1 MDNKHRFQPPPQ
13 KNHKSYHAFISHKND
28 CKSWVKILAENLKA
42 QGFKVFLDE
51 WEIKPGENWL
61 ENIYRG
67 LNKSQKGILVITPNA
82 MDSGWVRKEYEE
94 MLILMQE
101 DPGFQI
107 IPVVLTK
114 PVPGFPFL
122 KTIRWIDF
130 SEPGSYKQAFY
141 SLVCALEDKPPGPVP
156 TFKTEP
162 EIPGQPPKSPPGPG
176 PDEID
181 FVDGLFKLLFDRNV
195 LVLLTRGN
203 PSQAGAKEL
212 ILEKAGRLFG
222 PDNVRHLAPAY
233 GPHVDMR
240 EYFSLLSQQC
250 RFSPPAQSAVSFQAK
265 FEELLADDHEIFLL
279 ISRFEHSSRET
290 REELAALLRSLGE
303 RFPRGLRAVI
313 CGGEQLYELS
323 YTGTLSYLNQAQ
335 IIEWPEMTDADV
347 LRTANTSENSTC
359 LAGKLM
365 QKIDEDTAVKFL
377 EFSGGHPD
385 VLDTCFDL
393 YSQNPGFT
401 MKDLIEKLVSSSF
414 LWQLFVPFFQDSEK
428 KEKIRLLLKNNHVG
442 PYQPYL
448 DDPLLKE
455 LYWKNLLHK
464 DKTGARLTWRG
475 QALRLS
481 ALNIMR

>member
-1 MDNKHRFQPPPQ
+1 
-13 KNHKSYHAFISHKND
+13 
-28 CKSWVKILAENLKA
+28 
-42 QGFKVFLDE
+42 VFLDE
-51 WEIKPGENWL
+51 WEIKPGGNWIEDL
-61 ENIYRG
+61 YRG
-67 LNKSQKGILVITPNA
+67 LEKSQKGILVITPNA

-94 MLILMQE
+94 MLIRMQE

-107 IPVVLTK
+107 IPVVLTN

-122 KTIRWIDF
+122 KTIQWIDF
-130 SEPGSYKQAFY
+130 SDSGSYKQAFY
-141 SLVCALEDKPPGPVP
+141 RLVCALEDKAPGSEPI
-156 TFKTEP
+156 FKAEP
-162 EIPGQPPKSPPGPG
+162 KIPGQPSEPPPGPSS
-176 PDEID
+176 DEIA
-181 FVDGLFKLLFDRNV
+181 FVDRLFKLLFNRHV

-203 PSQAGAKEL
+203 HSHTTAKEL
-212 ILEKAGRLFG
+212 ILEKAGRLFDT
-222 PDNVRHLAPAY
+222 DNVRHLAPAY

-265 FEELLADDHEIFLL
+265 FEELLASDRELFLL

-290 REELAALLRSLGE
+290 REEMAALLRGLGE
-303 RFPRGLRAVI
+303 RFPRGLRIMI
-313 CGGEQLYELS
+313 CGAEQLYELS

-335 IIEWPEMTDADV
+335 IIEWPEMTAADV
-347 LRTANTSENSTC
+347 LRTANNIENSAC

-365 QKIDEDTAVKFL
+365 QNIDEDTAVKFL
-377 EFSGGHPD
+377 EFSGGHPG
-385 VLDTCFDL
+385 VLESCFDL

-401 MKDLIEKLVSSSF
+401 MSDLIEKLASSSF
-414 LWQLFVPFFQDSEK
+414 LWQLFVPFFQNREK
-428 KEKIRLLLKNNHVG
+428 KEKICHLLKNNDVG

-475 QALRLS
+475 EALRLS
-481 ALNIMR
+481 ALSIMR